1 MPPKKNSISLIAQ
14 FLSSLTYLS
23 GIIDMLFRFVPA
35 LAATFT
41 MSDATWDFM
50 INIYDLYTVLQY
62 LPHILFMGLYV
73 WVIRAPRDKFSYF
86 TKYHV
91 MHYLVLFTAEQLLYD
106 FFVRISFA
114 YFGTNLA
121 LGVGIFCFTL
131 IAAVS
136 VECISNVLL
145 ANYVTIPLVTDAVL
159 VHIGDE
165 R

>member
-1 MPPKKNSISLIAQ
+1 MPQKKHSISLIGK
-14 FLSSLTYLS
+14 FLLSLTYLS
-23 GIIDMLFRFVPA
+23 GIIDMLFRFVPP

-41 MSDATWDFM
+41 LSDGLWDIM
-50 INIYDLYTVLQY
+50 INMYDLYTVLQY

-106 FFVRISFA
+106 FFIRISFA
-114 YFGTNLA
+114 YFGSNLA
-121 LGVGIFCFTL
+121 FGVGLSFFTL
-131 IAAVS
+131 ISAVS
-136 VECISNVLL
+136 IECISNVFSS
-145 ANYVTIPLVTDAVL
+145 NYVTIPIVTDAVL